1 MHNAQLIPR
10 LLDCSTARLFDCST
24 TQLLLQEY
32 LFKHN
37 NINIINRNY
46 YG

>member
-1 MHNAQLIPR
+1 MGEKSFILNP
-10 LLDCSTARLFDCST
+10 FT
-24 TQLLLQEY
+24 TILQEY
-32 LFKHN
+32 FKHN